1 MSSEGAEGASD
12 DHSAALA
19 ALAELGLDEAAALA
33 DERDEAVQVRA
44 DLAGQLPSGGASL
57 WHAGL
62 FWPREREV
70 KGGWWGRW
78 LGRAQG
84 APGSGRV
91 VPRSARSLVVH
102 AHPCR
107 VCASQGQAVRR
118 AGAIEVQQRAGS
130 RAGPPPPHWHC
141 GA

>member
-102 AHPCR
+102 AHPAA
-107 VCASQGQAVRR
+107 CA
-118 AGAIEVQQRAGS
+118 
-130 RAGPPPPHWHC
+130 PHKARLC
-141 GA
+141 AALGR